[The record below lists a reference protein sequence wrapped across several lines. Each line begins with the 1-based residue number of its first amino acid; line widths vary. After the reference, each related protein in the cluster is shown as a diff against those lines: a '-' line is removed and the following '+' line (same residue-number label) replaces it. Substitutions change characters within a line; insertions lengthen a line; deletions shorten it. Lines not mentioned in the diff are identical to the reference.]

1 MDPTGKISFLPP
13 ACVVRLMGQSMKRPR
28 ASLGFLRGSDQWLS
42 RNKHD
47 DFIRKLPP
55 LKYASTKKKGE
66 KRSEQSCYDRE
77 DLGILNE
84 YVRKSY
90 DP

>member
-47 DFIRKLPP
+47 HFIRKLPP
-55 LKYASTKKKGE
+55 LKYASTKKKAKKG
-66 KRSEQSCYDRE
+66 RSNPVTTGKTWGF
-77 DLGILNE
+77 LMNM
-84 YVRKSY
+84 
-90 DP
+90 